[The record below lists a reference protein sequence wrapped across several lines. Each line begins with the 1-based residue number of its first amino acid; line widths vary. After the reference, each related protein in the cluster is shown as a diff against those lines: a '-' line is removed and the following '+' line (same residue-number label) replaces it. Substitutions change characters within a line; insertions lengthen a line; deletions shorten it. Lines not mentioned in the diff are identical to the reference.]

1 MEVHELAAINHSAH
15 HKEDTWRRRECQ
27 HTQSTMTQAHAHGG
41 VVWCGRS
48 VEWSGMVW
56 CGVELVCRNTH
67 NGGEQGL
74 RGTQQAPNST
84 ATGDIQHI
92 ET

>member
-1 MEVHELAAINHSAH
+1 MSLLLSITVHTIGRTHGGGGSASIQ
-15 HKEDTWRRRECQ
+15 K
-27 HTQSTMTQAHAHGG
+27 STMTQAHAHGG